1 MGRTRN
7 MKINLTLGV
16 PDEDNE
22 WQFSLID
29 AGTDGP
35 AIFIRDPMMRY
46 IITHMILQHLNWKN
60 QLDT

>member
-1 MGRTRN
+1 

-29 AGTDGP
+29 AGEP
-35 AIFIRDPMMRY
+35 SY
-46 IITHMILQHLNWKN
+46 ISSKT
-60 QLDT
+60 